1 MSVPCKHFASCALF
15 YANLEWLYLVW
26 RLFIRSVH
34 CKPKAKKEIII
45 IILKLITI
53 ILIIEKKRK
62 QTISKNFY
70 LLPVPDI

>member
-45 IILKLITI
+45 ILKLITI